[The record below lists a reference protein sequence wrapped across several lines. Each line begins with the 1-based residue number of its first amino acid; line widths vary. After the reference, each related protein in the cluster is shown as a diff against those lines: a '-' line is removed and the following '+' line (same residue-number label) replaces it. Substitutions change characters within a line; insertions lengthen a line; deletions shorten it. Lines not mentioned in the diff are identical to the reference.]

1 MATGTSKHLTRA
13 IVRQVDGNLA
23 LVEATQSG
31 CGRCHE
37 PGGCGGLHA
46 GTILC
51 ASPRLFQATNPIG
64 AAPGTIVQV
73 AVTEG
78 SVRHAANVAYVIPLL
93 FAVALGGLGNWLLA
107 DYLGQWGGVL
117 GAAAGLLIAW
127 RRMAKKPVSGPAGKP
142 TLPEIVEC
150 EIASAEEAK

>member
-1 MATGTSKHLTRA
+1 MATETSRHLTRA
-13 IVRQVDGNLA
+13 IVRQVEGDIA

-46 GTILC
+46 GKILC

-64 AAPGTIVQV
+64 AAPGAVVQV

-78 SVRHAANVAYVIPLL
+78 SVRHAANAAYVVPLL
-93 FAVALGGLGNWLLA
+93 LAIVLGGISDWLLSGA
-107 DYLGQWGGVL
+107 LGQW
-117 GAAAGLLIAW
+117 AGLLGAMAGLLLGW
-127 RRMAKKPVSGPAGKP
+127 RRLAKRSISGPTGKP
-142 TLPEIVEC
+142 SLPEIVEC

>member
-1 MATGTSKHLTRA
+1 M
-13 IVRQVDGNLA
+13 RQVDGDIA

-31 CGRCHE
+31 CGRCDE

-46 GTILC
+46 GKILC
-51 ASPRLFQATNPIG
+51 ASPRLFQASNPIG
-64 AAPGTIVQV
+64 ATPGTVVQV

-78 SVRHAANVAYVIPLL
+78 SVQNAANAAYVVPLL
-93 FAVALGGLGNWLLA
+93 LAIVLGGMSDWLLSGS
-107 DYLGQWGGVL
+107 LGQWAGLL
-117 GAAAGLLIAW
+117 GAVAGLLIGW
-127 RRMAKKPVSGPAGKP
+127 RRLAKRSNYGPAGKP